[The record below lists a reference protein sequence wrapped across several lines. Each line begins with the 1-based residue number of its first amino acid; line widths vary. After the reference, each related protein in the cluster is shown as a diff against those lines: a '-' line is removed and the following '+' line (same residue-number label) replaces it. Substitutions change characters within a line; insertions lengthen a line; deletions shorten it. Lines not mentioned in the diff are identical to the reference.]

1 MHYLE
6 KVIVTQEPSAKPK
19 RKESQSELAVE
30 MILSDAN
37 RPMTTYEVTKLF
49 HEIGCP
55 DSPSRLLNQLRLEG
69 KIHGKLSIK
78 RRTWLWWAPGVPEPT
93 EE

>member
-1 MHYLE
+1 M
-6 KVIVTQEPSAKPK
+6 VTQKPSAKPK
-19 RKESQSELAVE
+19 REESQSALAIE

-37 RPMTTYEVTKLF
+37 RPMTTFEVSRIF

-78 RRTWLWWAPGVPEPT
+78 RKTWLWWALAAPEPT
-93 EE
+93 DD

>member
-1 MHYLE
+1 M
-6 KVIVTQEPSAKPK
+6 TQEPSTKPN
-19 RKESQSELAVE
+19 RKESQSALAIE

-37 RPMTTYEVTKLF
+37 RPLTTYEVQRIF

-69 KIHGKLSIK
+69 KIQGKLSIK
-78 RRTWLWWAPGVPEPT
+78 RKTWLWWAPEVAAPPE
-93 EE
+93 E

>member
-1 MHYLE
+1 MTH
-6 KVIVTQEPSAKPK
+6 EPAAKSK
-19 RKESQSELAVE
+19 RKESQSALAIE

-37 RPMTTYEVTKLF
+37 RPMTTFEVSRIF
-49 HEIGCP
+49 REIGCP

-69 KIHGKLSIK
+69 KIFGKLSIK
-78 RRTWLWWAPGVPEPT
+78 RKGWLWWAPGVTPPT

>member
-1 MHYLE
+1 M
-6 KVIVTQEPSAKPK
+6 TQEPSAKPK
-19 RKESQSELAVE
+19 REESQSALAVE

-37 RPMTTYEVTKLF
+37 RPMTTFEVTRIF

-78 RRTWLWWAPGVPEPT
+78 RKTWLWWAPTVPEPT
-93 EE
+93 DV

>member
-1 MHYLE
+1 
-6 KVIVTQEPSAKPK
+6 VSQEPSAKPK
-19 RKESQSELAVE
+19 RRESQSELAIE

-37 RPMTTYEVTKLF
+37 RPMTTYEVIKLF

-69 KIHGKLSIK
+69 RIHGRISIK
-78 RRTWLWWAPGVPEPT
+78 RKTWLWWAPGVDEPT

>member
-1 MHYLE
+1 M
-6 KVIVTQEPSAKPK
+6 TQEPAPKPK
-19 RKESQSELAVE
+19 RKESQSAIAVE

-37 RPMTTYEVTKLF
+37 RPMTTFEVTRIF

-69 KIHGKLSIK
+69 KIHGKLNIK
-78 RRTWLWWAPGVPEPT
+78 RKTWLWWAPEVSEPMD
-93 EE
+93 E

>member
-1 MHYLE
+1 M
-6 KVIVTQEPSAKPK
+6 VTHKPSAKPK
-19 RKESQSELAVE
+19 REESQSALAIE

-37 RPMTTYEVTKLF
+37 RPMTTFEVSRIF

-69 KIHGKLSIK
+69 KICGKLSIK
-78 RRTWLWWAPGVPEPT
+78 RKTWLWWVSTVAEPT
-93 EE
+93 DE